1 MSLEQVRRTSGAM
14 SEDAFIRFLR
24 SHQQD
29 WRRISRHTR
38 GEHSPE
44 DVQAEAWLMLATL
57 RNKGIT
63 IDLDVPDHQS
73 LLISHLYQHLVR
85 YTELN
90 VRNAVRLDHAPNG
103 EEGETHPLAHLLAA
117 DAHYD
122 PVVALMH
129 AEDQGQS
136 ALDRDLSAHQSM
148 AAAYLYLLRSFNNQ
162 MVAVADHLMISLSY
176 CYRRCKHARL
186 LAIHQEALPASA
198 MASDPDFVPG
208 VWRRF
213 RLSRAPIQLSFDFDS
228 DMHLF
233 ADGR

>member
-1 MSLEQVRRTSGAM
+1 M
-14 SEDAFIRFLR
+14 SEDAFTRFLR

-29 WRRISRHTR
+29 WRRISRHTL

-57 RNKGIT
+57 RDKGIT
-63 IDLDVPDHQS
+63 IDLDVLDHQS

-90 VRNAVRLDHAPNG
+90 VRNAVRLDHAPDG
-103 EEGETHPLAHLLAA
+103 EEGEAHPLAHLLAA
-117 DAHYD
+117 DEHYD

-129 AEDQGQS
+129 AEDHGHS
-136 ALDRDLSAHQSM
+136 ALEGDPGAHQSM
-148 AAAYLYLLRSFNNQ
+148 AAAYLYLLRFFNNQ

-186 LAIHQEALPASA
+186 LAEHQQALPAAA
-198 MASDPDFVPG
+198 MAADPDFIPG
-208 VWRRF
+208 AWRRF
-213 RLSRAPIQLSFDFDS
+213 RLARAPVQLSFDFDS

>member
-1 MSLEQVRRTSGAM
+1 MSLEQVRRGRTSGAM

-29 WRRISRHTR
+29 WRRISRRTR

-63 IDLDVPDHQS
+63 IDLDAPDHQS

-85 YTELN
+85 YTELD

-103 EEGETHPLAHLLAA
+103 EEGEAHPLAHLLAA

-136 ALDRDLSAHQSM
+136 ALDRNLSAHQSM
-148 AAAYLYLLRSFNNQ
+148 AAAYL
-162 MVAVADHLMISLSY
+162 
-176 CYRRCKHARL
+176 
-186 LAIHQEALPASA
+186 
-198 MASDPDFVPG
+198 
-208 VWRRF
+208 
-213 RLSRAPIQLSFDFDS
+213 
-228 DMHLF
+228 
-233 ADGR
+233 

>member
-1 MSLEQVRRTSGAM
+1 M
-14 SEDAFIRFLR
+14 SEDAFTQFIR

-44 DVQAEAWLMLATL
+44 DVQTEAWLMLATL
-57 RNKGIT
+57 RDKGIT
-63 IDLDVPDHQS
+63 LDLQTSDHQS

-90 VRNAVRLDHAPNG
+90 VRNAIRLDHAPNG
-103 EEGETHPLAHLLAA
+103 EDGEVHPLAHLLAA

-129 AEDQGQS
+129 AEDRRQS
-136 ALDRDLSAHQSM
+136 ALELNLSAHQSM
-148 AAAYLYLLRSFNNQ
+148 ATAYLYLLRYFNNR

-176 CYRRCKHARL
+176 CYRRCAHARL
-186 LAIHQEALPASA
+186 LAIHQEALPTAA
-198 MASDPDFVPG
+198 MATDPDFVPG
-208 VWRRF
+208 AWRRF
-213 RLSRAPIQLSFDFDS
+213 RLLRAPVQLSFDFDS
-228 DMHLF
+228 DRHLF
-233 ADGR
+233 ADGQ

>member
-1 MSLEQVRRTSGAM
+1 M
-14 SEDAFIRFLR
+14 SEDVLTQFLR

-57 RNKGIT
+57 RSKGVT
-63 IDLDVPDHQS
+63 LDLQTPDHQS

-103 EEGETHPLAHLLAA
+103 ENGEIHPLAHLLAA

-129 AEDQGQS
+129 AEDQRQS
-136 ALDRDLSAHQSM
+136 ALEHDLSAHRSM
-148 AAAYLYLLRSFNNQ
+148 AAAYLYLLRCFNNQ

-176 CYRRCKHARL
+176 CYRRCAHARL
-186 LAIHQEALPASA
+186 LAIHQEALPATA
-198 MASDPDFVPG
+198 MATDPDFIPG
-208 VWRRF
+208 AWRHF
-213 RLSRAPIQLSFDFDS
+213 RLLRTPVQLSFDFDS

-233 ADGR
+233 VDGP